1 MNPPEELNPNEAAT
15 QLPGMPAPTLPV
27 ADGSAVRRHVR
38 FMLGRHRRGFLIVIG
53 LNSVAALA
61 AVVGPQVLGHMV
73 EGVQTGTTL
82 SKVNQAAAVF
92 FVALVVQV
100 VFTRAARMRAA
111 ILGEWIL
118 ADLRE
123 RFIARVIE
131 LPPGVV
137 ERAGT
142 GDLVTRTTTDIDR
155 LSWAVRLAVPEITI
169 ALVTALLV
177 LGALALTAPPLALA
191 WLLAVPPILVATRW
205 YYRRAPQAYKRE
217 MAGYSRVN
225 SSLAET
231 VDAGRTV
238 EAYQLGPA
246 RIARTDHAIARWIS
260 WERYTLY
267 LRSVWFPSVECAYV
281 LPLAGTLALGG
292 LMYIDGTVSLA
303 QVTAALLYTQMLIDP
318 VDSVLMWYDELQV
331 GQASLARL
339 LGVHEVPD
347 PEVVETADPANAE
360 LAARDVRFG
369 YREGRDVLHG
379 VSLDVS
385 PGARIAIVGPSGA
398 GKSTLGRLLA
408 GLHRPGSG
416 SVEMGGVE
424 LADLPPE
431 RVRQHVALVTQEHHV
446 FVGTLR
452 DNLRLARPEADDAAL
467 WDALGA
473 VDAADWAQGLPQA
486 LDTVVGAGGHR
497 LSPPQAQQLALAR
510 LVLADPHTLVLDEA
524 TSLLDPRSAR
534 HLERSLAAVLDGRTV
549 IAIAHRLSTAHDA
562 QQVVVVDDGRI
573 AEAGS
578 HDDLVAAD
586 GAYAALWRS
595 WQDDGTGP
603 APETPQEP
611 ARR

>member
-1 MNPPEELNPNEAAT
+1 MKPPEELNPDEAAT
-15 QLPGMPAPTLPV
+15 QMPGLPPPTLPV
-27 ADGSAVRRHVR
+27 ADSDAVRRQVR
-38 FMLGRHRRGFLIVIG
+38 VMFGRHRHGFLTVIA

-73 EGVQTGTTL
+73 EGVQNGTTL
-82 SKVNQAAAVF
+82 AAVNRAAVIF

-100 VFTRAARMRAA
+100 VFTRSARMRAA
-111 ILGEWIL
+111 ILGETIL

-123 RFIARVIE
+123 RFIARVVE

-155 LSWAVRLAVPEITI
+155 LSWAVRLAVPEMTI
-169 ALVTALLV
+169 AMVTALLV
-177 LGALALTAPPLALA
+177 FGALLLTALPLALA

-225 SSLAET
+225 ASLAET

-246 RIARTDHAIARWIS
+246 RVGRTDGAIAHWIS

-292 LMYIDGTVSLA
+292 MLYVNGSVTLA

-318 VDSVLMWYDELQV
+318 VDAVIMWYDELQV

-347 PEVVETADPANAE
+347 PDVVETDEPATAE
-360 LAARDVRFG
+360 LAARDVHFG
-369 YREGRDVLHG
+369 YRADRDVLHG

-431 RVRQHVALVTQEHHV
+431 RVRKHVALVTQEHHV
-446 FVGTLR
+446 FVGSIR
-452 DNLRLARPEADDAAL
+452 DNLRLARPDADDTRL
-467 WDALGA
+467 WEALGA
-473 VDAADWAQGLPQA
+473 VDAGDWAHALPQQ
-486 LDTVVGAGGHR
+486 LDTVVGAGGFR
-497 LSPPQAQQLALAR
+497 LTPPQAQQLALAR

-562 QQVVVVDDGRI
+562 QQVVVVDEGLI

-578 HDDLVAAD
+578 HDELVAAD

-595 WQDDGTGP
+595 WHDDGTGG
-603 APETPQEP
+603 
-611 ARR
+611 